1 MPIEILYCTYA
12 DRYPSGKKNYMAM
25 MLILQDVYAKAHLY
39 IVDASIITV
48 VTTSLR
54 LTATTVIRAMNIP
67 DNIYYV
73 LSI

>member
-1 MPIEILYCTYA
+1 
-12 DRYPSGKKNYMAM
+12 MAM
-25 MLILQDVYAKAHLY
+25 MILQDVYVY

-54 LTATTVIRAMNIP
+54 LTATTVIRAMTIP

>member
-1 MPIEILYCTYA
+1 
-12 DRYPSGKKNYMAM
+12 MAM